1 MADDKVKPIKMIT
14 PRVTFIWPKL
24 NEPDYGNE
32 KFPKPDGEF
41 SVKARCKADDPAV
54 VEMLNKLQPLLDAAI
69 AKGKVEFSKLK
80 VDQRKKLKDIT
91 VNPLFSTVYDQET
104 EEATG
109 DIEFKFAM
117 AHSGTIKKGPK
128 AGKKWERSPALFDA
142 KGKPMK
148 AAIWSG
154 TIGKVSFT
162 VNPDGYFIP
171 GTGAVGLKLGLEAV
185 QVIQLANGRDRNAG
199 SYGFGT
205 EEDGYSEDDAPQG
218 GFSDESGD
226 AGDSSD
232 DDQGNGDF

>member
-14 PRVTFIWPKL
+14 PRGTFIWPKL
-24 NEPDYGNE
+24 NEPDFGNE

-41 SVKARCKADDPAV
+41 GTKLRVKADDPAV
-54 VEMLNKLQPLLDAAI
+54 VEMLNKLQPLLEAAI
-69 AKGKVEFSKLK
+69 VKGKEEFQKLK

-91 VNPLFSTVYDQET
+91 INPLFSTVYDQET
-104 EEATG
+104 EEPTG

-154 TIGKVSFT
+154 TIGKVSFS
-162 VNPDGYFIP
+162 VNPEGYFIP

-185 QVIQLANGRDRNAG
+185 QVIQLANGRDRNAD

-205 EEDGYSEDDAPQG
+205 EDGYSEDDAPQG
-218 GFSDESGD
+218 GFSDESGE
-226 AGDSSD
+226 GDSSG